1 MQLFEGLKIFLTEQ
15 IGQSLVYN
23 AIQNRNIVRIN
34 YDGDESIAKGE
45 RIIEPYV
52 LGRSNKNNIVVRA
65 FQPYGDT
72 SSSVPDWKLFKL
84 ENIISWKPT
93 NKTFNSSPTDR
104 GFNVSPYNPNGD
116 KDMKFIRIQVNFNG
130 SDEVTN
136 TNKNLTNADNSRQNL
151 VQQTKNKK
159 IQQDKGLENNVQ
171 EPTTI
176 NKQTNRPNRPNIQRS
191 QNINNRQTQN
201 VDVNQNNRLNNT
213 QQQQRQVNKNVN
225 TQNVNN
231 KPNTKDIQNN
241 LKNDLDKINQ
251 NNLQKIENNNI
262 ENGKQYQNR

>member
-176 NKQTNRPNRPNIQRS
+176 NKQTNRPNIQRS

-213 QQQQRQVNKNVN
+213 QQQQRQGNKNIN

>member
-176 NKQTNRPNRPNIQRS
+176 NKQTNRPNIQRS

-213 QQQQRQVNKNVN
+213 QQQQRQVNKNIN

-262 ENGKQYQNR
+262 